1 MKGEKALGHNCDM
14 GLPAGASSVARRGPR
29 PIPLLT
35 KLRAACGA
43 SGYPPSRWN
52 RAPEDAAMT
61 PADWLHPALGPA
73 HRGRSRPRKVNPVAA
88 IRRIAG
94 ALAVLG
100 LSGSM
105 GCVSTPQGPPPG
117 SRVRQIFDPAP
128 CEFRG
133 TVTGGAVASET
144 RALANARD
152 NVARM
157 GGNSIFVINVES
169 QPWTFLGEEMPPNVT
184 VTAEAYWCG
193 GGPS

>member
-1 MKGEKALGHNCDM
+1 
-14 GLPAGASSVARRGPR
+14 
-29 PIPLLT
+29 
-35 KLRAACGA
+35 
-43 SGYPPSRWN
+43 
-52 RAPEDAAMT
+52 MT
-61 PADWLHPALGPA
+61 PAGWLRPAREVA
-73 HRGRSRPRKVNPVAA
+73 RSRGSQPSKVNTVAA
-88 IRRIAG
+88 ARRIAG
-94 ALAVLG
+94 ALAVAA
-100 LSGSM
+100 LSFLM

-157 GGNSIFVINVES
+157 GGNAIFVINVES

-184 VTAEAYWCG
+184 VTAEAYRCG
-193 GGPS
+193 SGTRASR

>member
-1 MKGEKALGHNCDM
+1 MGHNDDTAP
-14 GLPAGASSVARRGPR
+14 PAGGSVALRPAWTAPR
-29 PIPLLT
+29 PVARQAVGGVCAQRPLGE
-35 KLRAACGA
+35 RVE
-43 SGYPPSRWN
+43 

-61 PADWLHPALGPA
+61 PAGWLRLALEA
-73 HRGRSRPRKVNPVAA
+73 ARRRQSRRRKVNTVATA
-88 IRRIAG
+88 RRITS
-94 ALAVLG
+94 ALAVLEVSS
-100 LSGSM
+100 LV

-117 SRVRQIFDPAP
+117 WRVRQISDPAP

-144 RALANARD
+144 RALASARD

-169 QPWTFLGEEMPPNVT
+169 RPWTFGGEEMPPMVT

-193 GGPS
+193 SGTRASR